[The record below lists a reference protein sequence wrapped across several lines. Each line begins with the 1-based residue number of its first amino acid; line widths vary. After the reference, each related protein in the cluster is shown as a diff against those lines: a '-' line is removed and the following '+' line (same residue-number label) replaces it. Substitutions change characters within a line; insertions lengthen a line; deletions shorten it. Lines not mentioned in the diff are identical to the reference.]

1 MMNFLTKKSIYILS
15 TCIFFYLFS
24 PLFIAVEN
32 QKLESLPVFH
42 QGRIKPLESVA
53 KQTLLTLNGKQNLKN
68 ESAMEWTIKTLV
80 NPRDADKDTVFLI
93 HNPQLVSSLGLVTEN
108 ITRFSFHQIQPGLET
123 LFSLANSAER
133 IEEKERH
140 QFDKDVILLRNKI
153 ITYMQLKAS
162 WTGSQFE
169 NPKELYHH
177 FKSLV
182 PIGIKAIHHP
192 REEYGQSLLELKEIL
207 DYYVFLEKNALFY
220 TLYDKH
226 QHQFKPFASGPLGIW
241 QDNTEH
247 PLIVPFL
254 SLITQLKSKQKTE
267 ESLNE
272 IHQFYRK
279 ELTSDYKKVQLEYW
293 FDQVNPLY
301 KCILLYGMIFVGMLV
316 IWLGILTRF
325 KPLFYQ
331 LCILTFSIHTVAII
345 LRIIIQGRPP
355 VTNLYSS
362 AIFVGWAAIL
372 IALILEKFN
381 RRGIGT
387 LISGLIG
394 FLTLIIAHHLSLQG
408 DSFHMLQAV
417 LDSNFWLTTHV
428 LTICLGYSAMFVAG
442 FLGFLFIIKGV
453 FTKKLIVEE
462 QDNLQ
467 KMVLSTLGFAML
479 FSTIGTILG
488 GIWADQSWGRFWGW
502 DPKENGAILIVLWIA
517 IIFHSRILG
526 ILKQKGLMISVVF
539 GNIITSFSWFGVNM
553 LGVGLHSYGF
563 MESALVGLLAF
574 ILIHMYIMAVGFIP
588 KKYWKSTL
596 K

>member
-1 MMNFLTKKSIYILS
+1 MNFLRKKSTYILA
-15 TCIFFYLFS
+15 TCIFLYLLS
-24 PLFIAVEN
+24 PLLVDVKN

-53 KQTLLTLNGKQNLKN
+53 KQTVLTLNGKQTLRN
-68 ESAMEWTIKTLV
+68 ESAMEWTVKTLI
-80 NPRDADKDTVFLI
+80 NPREADKDPVFLI
-93 HNPQLVSSLGLVTEN
+93 HNPQLVSSLGVVTEN

-123 LFSLANSAER
+123 LFSLANAAER
-133 IEEKERH
+133 IEEKERT

-162 WTGSQFE
+162 WGGSQFD
-169 NPKELYHH
+169 NPQELYHH

-192 REEYGQSLLELKEIL
+192 QEEYGQSLLQLKEIL

-220 TLYDKH
+220 SLYDKKL
-226 QHQFKPFASGPLGIW
+226 QHFKPFASGPLGVW

-247 PLIVPFL
+247 PLIIPIL
-254 SLITQLKSKQKTE
+254 SLITALKSNQKNE
-267 ESLNE
+267 AALNA
-272 IHQFYRK
+272 IHQFYKK
-279 ELTSDYKKVQLEYW
+279 ELPSDYRKVQLEYW

-301 KCILLYGMIFVGMLV
+301 KCILLYGIIFVGMLL
-316 IWLGILTRF
+316 IWLGIFTRF
-325 KPLFYQ
+325 KPLFYK
-331 LCILTFSIHTVAII
+331 LCILTFIIHTVSII
-345 LRIIIQGRPP
+345 LRIMIQGRPP

-362 AIFVGWAAIL
+362 AIFVGWASIF
-372 IALILEKFN
+372 IALVLEKFN

-387 LISGLIG
+387 LVSGLIG

-453 FTKKLIVEE
+453 FTKKLMIEE
-462 QDNLQ
+462 QESLQ

-517 IIFHSRILG
+517 IIFHARILG
-526 ILKQKGLMISVVF
+526 ILKQRGLMIAVVF

-563 MESALVGLLAF
+563 MESALVGLMAF
-574 ILIHMYIMAVGFIP
+574 MVAHMYIMAIGFIP
-588 KKYWKSTL
+588 KKYWKSSL